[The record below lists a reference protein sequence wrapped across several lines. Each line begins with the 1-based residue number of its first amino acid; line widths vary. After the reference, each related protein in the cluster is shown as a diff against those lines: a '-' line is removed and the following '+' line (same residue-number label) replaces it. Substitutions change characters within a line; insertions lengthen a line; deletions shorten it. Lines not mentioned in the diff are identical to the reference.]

1 MTNPHIVVVPA
12 PKQGHVVPLMEL
24 SLCLVKH
31 GFRVTFVNTLFNQ
44 EVIVSACKRD
54 NVGNQLH
61 LVSVQYGLGSDDHGR
76 NDNSGKSTA
85 EFLRALPKRLE
96 ELIEE
101 IKGGGGGDEIAC
113 VVVDWGIGWILDVA
127 AKMGI
132 PRAAFYTASATT
144 FALSLRIPKLI
155 SDGILNNDGDL
166 AMQKF
171 VFEIIEKGNKA
182 VKEADWLFCN
192 STYEFEP
199 EAFSLAPQMIPIGPL
214 LASNRLGNSL
224 GSLWPED
231 LTCLKWLDQQS
242 PCSVI
247 YVAFGSST
255 TNFNHNQFQEL
266 ALGLELSNM
275 PFLWVVR
282 LNSTDGIN
290 DAYPEGF
297 LDRVATRGKIVDW
310 VPQQKVLSHPSVA
323 CFLSHCGWN
332 STMEGASN
340 GLPFLCW
347 PVFADQFIN
356 KSYICDVWKVGLGF
370 DPDETEIVRRE
381 EIKNKV
387 EQLLGDKNLKERASS
402 LKEVASNSVR
412 EGGSSYSNF
421 QRFTERLKADKGFFN
436 TLFDC
441 LCVPFTMRL

>member
-1 MTNPHIVVVPA
+1 MALGFLWIVTAGTPTKEQMFQLLPTVP
-12 PKQGHVVPLMEL
+12 PISTKNFPWT
-24 SLCLVKH
+24 
-31 GFRVTFVNTLFNQ
+31 RV
-44 EVIVSACKRD
+44 
-54 NVGNQLH
+54 
-61 LVSVQYGLGSDDHGR
+61 
-76 NDNSGKSTA
+76 
-85 EFLRALPKRLE
+85 
-96 ELIEE
+96 
-101 IKGGGGGDEIAC
+101 
-113 VVVDWGIGWILDVA
+113 
-127 AKMGI
+127 
-132 PRAAFYTASATT
+132 
-144 FALSLRIPKLI
+144 
-155 SDGILNNDGDL
+155 GDL
-166 AMQKF
+166 AMQRF

-182 VKEADWLFCN
+182 AKEADWLFCN
-192 STYEFEP
+192 SAYEFEP

-332 STMEGASN
+332 STMEGVSN

-441 LCVPFTMRL
+441 LCIPFIMRL

>member
-1 MTNPHIVVVPA
+1 MALDFLWIVTAGTPTKEQMFQLLPTVP
-12 PKQGHVVPLMEL
+12 P
-24 SLCLVKH
+24 
-31 GFRVTFVNTLFNQ
+31 
-44 EVIVSACKRD
+44 I
-54 NVGNQLH
+54 
-61 LVSVQYGLGSDDHGR
+61 
-76 NDNSGKSTA
+76 STKN
-85 EFLRALPKRLE
+85 FPWTRL
-96 ELIEE
+96 
-101 IKGGGGGDEIAC
+101 
-113 VVVDWGIGWILDVA
+113 
-127 AKMGI
+127 
-132 PRAAFYTASATT
+132 
-144 FALSLRIPKLI
+144 
-155 SDGILNNDGDL
+155 GDL
-166 AMQKF
+166 AMQRF

-182 VKEADWLFCN
+182 AKEADWLFCN
-192 STYEFEP
+192 SAYEFES

-323 CFLSHCGWN
+323 CFLSYCGWN
-332 STMEGASN
+332 STMEGVSN

-441 LCVPFTMRL
+441 FCVPFTMRL